1 MNSKKLKLFFVDNMI
16 WVILLGVFLFFGII
30 KPRTFL
36 TFQNVHFILY
46 VSSMMGFLVFA
57 ETICLLSGNFDLS
70 IGEIAGF
77 SAMVTAVITVK
88 SGLPGYL
95 GIILVVLIG
104 GLCGAFN
111 GLLWEIS

>member
-46 VSSMMGFLVFA
+46 VSSMMGF
-57 ETICLLSGNFDLS
+57 
-70 IGEIAGF
+70 
-77 SAMVTAVITVK
+77 
-88 SGLPGYL
+88 
-95 GIILVVLIG
+95 
-104 GLCGAFN
+104 
-111 GLLWEIS
+111 